1 MGLHR
6 RTRLPKS
13 AFSTVSEV
21 LYSFGNNLSINTL
34 RKFDS
39 DIARGG
45 ETDGGHSSFDG
56 GTPGGLEGVQMQFL
70 SIPGMKMEGQRS
82 KRENLSR
89 LPPWAA
95 GEEVRINRRVSY
107 FREP

>member
-1 MGLHR
+1 L
-6 RTRLPKS
+6 
-13 AFSTVSEV
+13 
-21 LYSFGNNLSINTL
+21 
-34 RKFDS
+34 FDS

-56 GTPGGLEGVQMQFL
+56 GTPGGLEGAQKQFL
-70 SIPGMKMEGQRS
+70 SIRGMKMEGQRS